1 MHDAIK
7 QMLKRYQCQ
16 SQQDY
21 LNALKEIF
29 QEIALLGLW
38 RAKFF
43 ERAAFYGGS
52 ALRILYGLNRFSEDL
67 DFSLLKK
74 NPGFNLAPYNKAV
87 TKELAAFG
95 FTAKVETKNK
105 QLLSNIESAFIKA
118 ESKKQLLVIEAPQDV
133 IKNIHHMQTIKIK
146 MEVDINPPGLFSTET
161 KFLLQPIP
169 FSLRS
174 FTKPDLFAGRIH
186 ALLCRPWIIRVKGR
200 DWYDFMWYLSQ
211 NIPVNLIHLKER
223 MIQSR
228 AWIRGKAL
236 DKKAL
241 IKLLLEKINKTDFN
255 EAKND
260 VSPFVKKGSGVEL
273 WSKEF
278 FSDILQQMQT
288 ATKGVKF

>member
-7 QMLKRYQCQ
+7 QMLTKYQCR

-21 LNALKEIF
+21 INALKEIF

-52 ALRILYGLNRFSEDL
+52 ALRILYGLDRFSEDL

-74 NPGFNLAPYNKAV
+74 SLDFNLTPYNKAV

-95 FTAKVETKNK
+95 FAASVETKNK

-118 ESKKQLLVIEAPQDV
+118 ESKKQLLVIEAPQDMV
-133 IKNIHHMQTIKIK
+133 KSIHRMQTIKIK

-161 KFLLQPIP
+161 KFLLHPIP

-174 FTKPDLFAGRIH
+174 FIKPDLFAGKIH
-186 ALLCRPWIIRVKGR
+186 ALLCRPWVTRVKGR
-200 DWYDFMWYLSQ
+200 DWYDFLWYLSQ
-211 NIPVNLIHLKER
+211 NIPVNLLHLKER
-223 MIQSR
+223 MIQSQV
-228 AWIRGKAL
+228 WDKGKIL
-236 DKKAL
+236 SKNSL
-241 IKLLLEKINKTDFN
+241 IELLLQKIKETDFN
-255 EAKND
+255 AAKND
-260 VSPFVKKGSGVEL
+260 ISPFVKKSSSLEV
-273 WSKEF
+273 WSKDLF
-278 FSDILQQMQT
+278 KDILKQIKT
-288 ATKGVKF
+288 IN